1 MATANLTAAPGE
13 PGPRRQYLSQ
23 ADEFLR
29 RARLADRRSAVDKAT
44 FAAASHVRINPSG
57 LTARG
62 EATLA
67 RLEARL
73 GLKGGAH
80 NAA

>member
-1 MATANLTAAPGE
+1 VNPTLTAAPGE

-29 RARLADRRSAVDKAT
+29 RARLADGRTPADKAA
-44 FAAASHVRINPSG
+44 FAAASHVRITEEPLSAKG
-57 LTARG
+57 LAVLG
-62 EATLA
+62 
-67 RLEARL
+67 RLTTVL
-73 GLKGGAH
+73 GGAH